1 MPLRS
6 TEQPQISV
14 ETTQMRVTDL
24 LRIAIVSGE
33 LAPGEDLRQEELA
46 AYYQVSRIPIRAAL
60 RQLEAE
66 GFVKTN
72 QHGKASV
79 VELDTE
85 EVLEIFEIRKALELL
100 ALQKAF
106 PYMDDNSFEDAQR
119 QIKAGKFE
127 KDPYKWG
134 ESNKEFH
141 LALFRR
147 ANSPRLLMMIANLH
161 DQGGR
166 YFKLKG
172 VLDHYKKRSE
182 IEHQGILDACR
193 ERNLDAAM
201 KLLSGHLGDCRSAA
215 LDCLS
220 I

>member
-106 PYMDDNSFEDAQR
+106 PYMDDNSFE
-119 QIKAGKFE
+119 